1 MKSRIQIH
9 LKLHTSTN
17 LLELLT
23 EPDPKFKKFLLKE
36 SDMILDEPATG
47 TDYFFLNNDNQD
59 SSKTKF
65 YDLAFSACYFATAKM
80 MQLKKTNQ
88 FSSNT
93 ISISVA
99 MIF

>member
-23 EPDPKFKKFLLKE
+23 EPDPKYKKFLLKE

-47 TDYFFLNNDNQD
+47 TDYFTTIIKIQAKLN
-59 SSKTKF
+59 F
-65 YDLAFSACYFATAKM
+65 
-80 MQLKKTNQ
+80 
-88 FSSNT
+88 
-93 ISISVA
+93 
-99 MIF
+99 MI